1 MTSSNKARRYL
12 QHHKQHYTETHNNH
26 QSAAEL
32 LIIDPTL
39 AVSSMR
45 KFRGKIH
52 QQQQS
57 STTVSI
63 PQICVD
69 NDDDDNHA
77 AANDD
82 DDDDG
87 NDNSSNNNNK
97 KSKNDDNGHVAILNE
112 FDEVLENELKRSS
125 VFRTS
130 SLRHKD
136 SNNLIEIPISQ
147 QRSFSFALGS
157 TTNLHGKNPDPDD
170 DDGYEHYNHNES
182 ANKSPSKS
190 TKRPSSI
197 KASLSKETFS
207 RLLHSLAF
215 RSGNHTT
222 SKVTTDSN
230 TQQQQQQQQQRPC
243 LACQN
248 HPNLDLIPKYKKR
261 PSIFG
266 VLVSKLNTT
275 TTTTNENNSDRC
287 SVCKR
292 RFSKSTFDN
301 TITNNTDDDNHQI
314 SPSTQNFSLSS
325 LASTK
330 ILNDHGQILSRTK
343 RRRSLP
349 SLFQSLFDH
358 DHHDH
363 KRRIDNT
370 QIQHRP
376 SFSSILTHTLL
387 DSITREQQQQQQQ
400 QSLTTVSQTSPISFS
415 SVSLAESDDSKE
427 NTDDQSYK
435 RQLTIS
441 DESTQLTEKFQVRID
456 SDGNDGEK
464 EEDDHESTLDRE
476 TSTGE
481 LNDLNIMTANDS
493 TNETN
498 NNQFFLHPP
507 EEKTRSLL
515 VNVFRTRRSNVA
527 LGSNETNMVG
537 KQFSVSVINLAT
549 PIGSNR
555 INTTTPVNNEST
567 LLNLLDHRKHALSEE
582 TLPSTDGS
590 YIYFTNV
597 NGQNFKER
605 LNYSNA
611 SESTTLR
618 EILLKFFEKHH
629 LPIETYNICLRS
641 APSLPLSLDQPVKH
655 HLLDDLVVT
664 GMQKEQASCTMSN
677 DGIASAGSHPP
688 LVSPLRRLSICRQLS
703 DVLKYRR
710 KSYCSNSNDHLP
722 YIPSPSPTLSTTT
735 NSASSTFTFVWN
747 CALTEVDS
755 PPGSSSNEDLH
766 ILPIQMQQR
775 TRKNGLS
782 DDPNMLN
789 TKEITGSMVAA
800 CLLKQKSVSCDDVAF
815 LSSSGD
821 EQTICASGPS
831 SATSAAMSYK
841 PNCNEKEHGLSSCT
855 RINNRALAKTSAGK
869 ERNEKRNS
877 TGSAILTSTTKSASS
892 TSKRLSTQCM
902 VQDNDD
908 VIPINI
914 LNSNCNQELRSVNAQ
929 QHSRSGKTARS
940 GLFTGSIFTRVRKYV

>member
-12 QHHKQHYTETHNNH
+12 QHHKQHCTDAHNNH

-57 STTVSI
+57 STTVPI

-77 AANDD
+77 TAAAADD

-87 NDNSSNNNNK
+87 NDNNKNSS
-97 KSKNDDNGHVAILNE
+97 NDDNGHVAILDE

-130 SLRHKD
+130 SLKHKD
-136 SNNLIEIPISQ
+136 SNNLIGIPISQ

-157 TTNLHGKNPDPDD
+157 TTNLHGKNHDPDD

-182 ANKSPSKS
+182 ANRSPSKS
-190 TKRPSSI
+190 AKLPSSI

-230 TQQQQQQQQQRPC
+230 AQQQQQQQRPC

-248 HPNLDLIPKYKKR
+248 HPNLDLISKYKKR

-275 TTTTNENNSDRC
+275 TTNENNSDRC
-287 SVCKR
+287 PVCKR
-292 RFSKSTFDN
+292 RLSKSTFDN
-301 TITNNTDDDNHQI
+301 TITNNTDDDNHETP
-314 SPSTQNFSLSS
+314 PSTQNFSLSS

-349 SLFQSLFDH
+349 SLFQSLFDF

-400 QSLTTVSQTSPISFS
+400 QSLTTVKQTSPLSFS

-427 NTDDQSYK
+427 NNDDQSYK

-456 SDGNDGEK
+456 SDGYDGEK
-464 EEDDHESTLDRE
+464 EEGDHESTLDRE

-481 LNDLNIMTANDS
+481 LNDLNIMAANDS
-493 TNETN
+493 TNENN

-507 EEKTRSLL
+507 DSMNDSTALLIDSRHALVTNLQIRREKTRSLL

-549 PIGSNR
+549 SIGSNR
-555 INTTTPVNNEST
+555 INATTPVNNEST

-605 LNYSNA
+605 FNYSNA
-611 SESTTLR
+611 SENTTLR
-618 EILLKFFEKHH
+618 EILLKLFEKHH
-629 LPIETYNICLRS
+629 LTIETYNICLRS
-641 APSLPLSLDQPVKH
+641 APSLPLPLDQPVKH
-655 HLLDDLVVT
+655 LPLDDLVVT
-664 GMQKEQASCTMSN
+664 GMQKE
-677 DGIASAGSHPP
+677 
-688 LVSPLRRLSICRQLS
+688 
-703 DVLKYRR
+703 
-710 KSYCSNSNDHLP
+710 
-722 YIPSPSPTLSTTT
+722 
-735 NSASSTFTFVWN
+735 
-747 CALTEVDS
+747 
-755 PPGSSSNEDLH
+755 
-766 ILPIQMQQR
+766 
-775 TRKNGLS
+775 
-782 DDPNMLN
+782 
-789 TKEITGSMVAA
+789 
-800 CLLKQKSVSCDDVAF
+800 
-815 LSSSGD
+815 
-821 EQTICASGPS
+821 
-831 SATSAAMSYK
+831 
-841 PNCNEKEHGLSSCT
+841 
-855 RINNRALAKTSAGK
+855 
-869 ERNEKRNS
+869 
-877 TGSAILTSTTKSASS
+877 
-892 TSKRLSTQCM
+892 
-902 VQDNDD
+902 
-908 VIPINI
+908 
-914 LNSNCNQELRSVNAQ
+914 
-929 QHSRSGKTARS
+929 
-940 GLFTGSIFTRVRKYV
+940 